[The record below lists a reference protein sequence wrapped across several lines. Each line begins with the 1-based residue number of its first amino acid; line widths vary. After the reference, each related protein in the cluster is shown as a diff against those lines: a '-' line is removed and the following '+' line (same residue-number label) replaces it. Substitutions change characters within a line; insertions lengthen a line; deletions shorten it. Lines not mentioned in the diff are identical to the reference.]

1 MWALVITIT
10 LVYIAI
16 TIPFN
21 TAFLEDIDQTYK
33 RSFYFVDVIFAL
45 DIIVALF
52 STYVTKAGYEEKRC
66 KQILVN
72 YGRTWMFI
80 DVFTSIPFDQFIT
93 SNKISLLRM
102 FKFAKI
108 LKSIRLFKYTKILSQ
123 VAHQVNIS
131 DLTLRLGA

>member
-1 MWALVITIT
+1 
-10 LVYIAI
+10 
-16 TIPFN
+16 
-21 TAFLEDIDQTYK
+21 
-33 RSFYFVDVIFAL
+33 
-45 DIIVALF
+45 
-52 STYVTKAGYEEKRC
+52 
-66 KQILVN
+66 
-72 YGRTWMFI
+72 MFI

-131 DLTLRLGA
+131 DLTLRLGAQAVVLMFLIHFVACIFYFTSLTEGTHSDTWVVQLSVQDSSIQVKYLYSLYWALQTLTTVGYGDIPTNTQS